1 MKQQKQ
7 HNRVV
12 FGTII
17 LIFGVLSL
25 IDNLNIFNTRVI
37 LDFWPTVF
45 ILIGALKMSR
55 SNTVSGQLVG
65 GGFIAIG
72 TLMTLQHLGIVYFS
86 SRQWWPI
93 IMIFGGLSIIFKD
106 RIKSEITP
114 DNTFTSDG
122 QDLHT
127 VCNLSAV
134 MSASKVQNASHNFKG
149 GELTAVM
156 GGIELDLRNASIEG
170 SASINVFAVWGG
182 IELKIP
188 TDWQVV
194 SQGIPILGGFED
206 RTIPPIQRAKI
217 LYIQGYAIMGSVEI
231 KN

>member
-55 SNTVSGQLVG
+55 SNTASGQLVG

-134 MSASKVQNASHNFKG
+134 MSASKVQNAS
-149 GELTAVM
+149 
-156 GGIELDLRNASIEG
+156 IEG
-170 SASINVFAVWGG
+170 SATINVFAVWGG